1 MWVIPRTA
9 VMLTG
14 ALLIDALLW
23 VVVTAGSGK
32 IFQYLQQYFGIC
44 FFCLQ
49 LNFLICVGHQGGEGV
64 SVVYGCHS

>member
-1 MWVIPRTA
+1 MWVIPRAA
-9 VMLTG
+9 VVLTD

-32 IFQYLQQYFGIC
+32 IFQHLQEYFGIC
-44 FFCLQ
+44 FYLQ